1 MVFQALGELE
11 ARAIPVGARPD
22 DVAYADGNV
31 WVASYGDET
40 VSKVD
45 PGLAQ
50 ETARYPIGIRPRALA
65 VANGEV
71 WVAGNLLG
79 LDLS

>member
-31 WVASYGDET
+31 WVASYGDGT
-40 VSKVD
+40 VSKVN

-50 ETARYPIGIRPRALA
+50 EIARYPVGIQPRALA
-65 VANGEV
+65 AANGTL
-71 WVAGNLLG
+71 WVVG
-79 LDLS
+79 DLPGSNTS